1 MGALSGRFVVRVTP
15 RLHGALRDRAARLG
29 VSLNEVCRGAL
40 AAAVDAEAGGATTES
55 ALPEHGMLA
64 RITDSYRP
72 DIVGVIL
79 FGSRAQGTAGPHSDW
94 DILLVMTPTTT
105 LSRDLYRTWDELID
119 RADRV
124 PIVNPHFIH
133 LPPPAGG
140 GSLWLEAALHGQVL
154 WQRDAGLT
162 RRLASARERI
172 AAGEVRRRIAYG
184 TPYWVHGEPDVQP

>member
-15 RLHGALRDRAARLG
+15 RLHGALRERADRLG

-55 ALPEHGMLA
+55 ALPERGMLV

-79 FGSRAQGTAGPHSDW
+79 FGSRAQGTAGPDSDW
-94 DILLVMTPTTT
+94 DILLVMARGTP
-105 LSRDLYRTWDELID
+105 LSRDLYRTWDERID
-119 RADRV
+119 RGARV
-124 PIVNPHFIH
+124 PIVSPHFIH
-133 LPPPAGG
+133 LPSPAGG

-162 RRLASARERI
+162 RRLARARERI
-172 AAGEVRRRIAYG
+172 AAGQVCRRIAYG